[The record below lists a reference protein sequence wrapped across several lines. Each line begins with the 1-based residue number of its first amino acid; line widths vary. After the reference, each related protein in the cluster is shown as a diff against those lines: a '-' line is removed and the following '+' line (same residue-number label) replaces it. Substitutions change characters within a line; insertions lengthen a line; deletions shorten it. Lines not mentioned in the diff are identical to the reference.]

1 MKALKPQQLR
11 ELIGYAE
18 KGELDQVVGMLVRFD
33 KEQLAELKAVLW
45 IGKDGQNP
53 KHWDALVI
61 QGRAKLDKDTVQY
74 LAEEK
79 SLGQDLHKGLD
90 MLEASGR
97 I

>member
-1 MKALKPQQLR
+1 MKALKPAQVR

-18 KGELDQVVGMLVRFD
+18 KGELDNVVGVLVRLD

-45 IGKDGQNP
+45 LARDGHTP

-61 QGRAKLDKDTVQY
+61 QARAKLDKDTVQF

-79 SLGQDLHKGLD
+79 NLGTDLHKGMDL
-90 MLEASGR
+90 LENSGR

>member
-1 MKALKPQQLR
+1 MKALKLQQLR
-11 ELIGYAE
+11 ELIAYANR
-18 KGELDQVVGMLVRFD
+18 GELDKVVGILVRLD
-33 KEQLAELKAVLW
+33 QEQLAELKAVLW
-45 IGKDGQNP
+45 IGKDGQSP

-79 SLGQDLHKGLD
+79 NLGADLHKGMD
-90 MLEASGR
+90 MLENSGR